1 MQKLP
6 RNNCRHC
13 NIECARPRQ
22 IYCSN
27 QCQLDY
33 QNQQKYLKGALTH
46 RSAKYYL
53 IRQSTPRCHICQ
65 NDTWMEKPIGLI
77 LDHIDGDHANNS
89 IENLRLVCGNCDM
102 QLPTYKSKN
111 RGKGRAFRRE
121 RYAKEMSY

>member
-1 MQKLP
+1 
-6 RNNCRHC
+6 
-13 NIECARPRQ
+13 
-22 IYCSN
+22 
-27 QCQLDY
+27 
-33 QNQQKYLKGALTH
+33 
-46 RSAKYYL
+46 
-53 IRQSTPRCHICQ
+53 
-65 NDTWMEKPIGLI
+65 MEKPIGLI